1 MNPRRRFTNGLVA
14 STLLALPLFAGAQ
27 GWPTK
32 PITLVIPFPPGNTA
46 DLVARALQEPLRQA
60 LGQAVV
66 VDNRPG
72 AGGNLA
78 LQAVARAANDGHTL
92 LVTTGSPLV
101 INPALYKTPGFDA
114 ERDFAPVAVVGSIPM
129 VLIARKDLPVT
140 SFAELVGYLRA
151 NASTVS
157 FASVGQGTFTHLG
170 MELLS
175 RSLGLRL
182 THVPYKGASAA
193 HADLIGGRV
202 DIMFDSVASSHV
214 VLKAGRVK
222 PLAVSAPV
230 RTPFLPDVPTIM
242 EAGGAD
248 LQGFEVTV
256 WTGVFAPAGTPQNV
270 VQRVNEEVNRQLRSE
285 AFKARMAA
293 QLIRADDPMSPADFA
308 ARVKADRARWTSVA
322 RSNNVE
328 LQ

>member
-1 MNPRRRFTNGLVA
+1 MNPRRRLVYGLAA
-14 STLLALPLFAGAQ
+14 STLLTLPLLARAQ

-46 DLVARALQEPLRQA
+46 DLVARALQEPLHRA

-78 LQAVARAANDGHTL
+78 LQAVARANNDGHTL

-101 INPALYKTPGFDA
+101 INPALYKNPGFDA
-114 ERDFAPVAVVGSIPM
+114 EKDFAPVAIVGSIPM
-129 VLIARKDLPVT
+129 VLIARNDLPVD
-140 SFAELVGYLRA
+140 SFAELVRYLRT

-170 MELLS
+170 MELFS
-175 RSLGLRL
+175 RSLGIQL
-182 THVPYKGASAA
+182 THIPYKGASAA

-202 DIMFDSVASSHV
+202 DLMFDSVASSNV

-222 PLAVSAPV
+222 PLAVSAPA
-230 RTPFLPDVPTIM
+230 RTPFLPDVPTVM

-248 LQGFEVTV
+248 LKAFEVTV

-270 VQRVNEEVNRQLRSE
+270 VQRVNEEVHRQLRSTE
-285 AFKARMAA
+285 FRTRMAA
-293 QLIRADDPMSPADFA
+293 QFIRADDPMTPADFA